1 MKLLLLK
8 DNPNIKT
15 IFKSYKPK
23 NGKSESDLKRGTW
36 DYKNM
41 MSGTSYLVCYFLGQG
56 STKTFLPK
64 TLHWETHHSLNAQK
78 ERQD

>member
-8 DNPNIKT
+8 DNPNIIK

-23 NGKSESDLKRGTW
+23 NGKSESDLKHMEKRTGKW
-36 DYKNM
+36 DYKDM

-64 TLHWETHHSLNAQK
+64 TLHWETHHSL
-78 ERQD
+78 

>member
-1 MKLLLLK
+1 MAIAKVK
-8 DNPNIKT
+8 VISNIWRK
-15 IFKSYKPK
+15 
-23 NGKSESDLKRGTW
+23 ERGTW

-41 MSGTSYLVCYFLGQG
+41 MGGTSYLACYFLGQG

-78 ERQD
+78 EIQD